1 MSQPEETFA
10 YQVNILGLPAPI
22 REYRF
27 HPTRRWR
34 SDFAWINYR
43 LLVEIEGGVWT
54 QGRHTRGTG
63 YQSDIEKYNT
73 AQLEGWIVLRFT
85 PSMVED
91 GSAISQ
97 VKKFLDNTQII
108 K

>member
-10 YQVNILGLPAPI
+10 YQVRLMNLPEPK

-27 HPTRRWR
+27 YPARRWK
-34 SDFAWINYR
+34 SDFAWLYCK

-54 QGRHTRGTG
+54 QGRHTRGKG

-73 AQLEGWIVLRFT
+73 AQLEGWTVLRFT
-85 PSMVED
+85 PSMVDD
-91 GSAISQ
+91 GSAINQ
-97 VKKFLDNTQII
+97 VKRFLDQWSI